1 MCARYGRRMVEEA
14 EEWGRARETIKRLF
28 RKGKDIIP
36 QKISPVLWKVCDEC
50 EEAEGS
56 LEIDCQFIDCNA
68 GKLWFYIG
76 NNL

>member
-1 MCARYGRRMVEEA
+1 MGRCQRDDQGA
-14 EEWGRARETIKRLF
+14 IS
-28 RKGKDIIP
+28 KGKDIIP
-36 QKISPVLWKVCDEC
+36 QKISPVLWRVCDEC

-56 LEIDCQFIDCNA
+56 LEIDCQLIDCNA